1 MISSSSFSPS
11 SSRRLT
17 DIRDRFLFEDKL
29 ICPVPMATFRTVN
42 FADEAS
48 SNAILYSDHLTACA
62 VVIMK
67 NKGLSGKYD
76 NVVTMAHFHPA
87 NALSNGQVA
96 ETIKKMFEEFK
107 GHGGEVNEDTS
118 IILLGGTILSG
129 EDLMKTT
136 PTGTLIDCLKGN
148 KGHLGYKFTHHESS
162 LGELERHSGSM
173 AFVNKDGTSIL
184 KTFFGEMGIV
194 SYTPL
199 TAEKESMPLELLK
212 RIGSNEFYGDMK
224 SLMALRDREI
234 VRPLERASDRDP
246 MMLKMRKAGDVLG
259 EVSIRVEGH
268 SHGK

>member
-17 DIRDRFLFEDKL
+17 DIRDRFLFEDKV

-67 NKGLSGKYD
+67 NKGLREKYD

-87 NALSNGQVA
+87 NALSNDQLA
-96 ETIKKMFEEFK
+96 KTIKEMFLEFISY
-107 GHGGEVNEDTS
+107 GGRVNKDTS
-118 IILLGGTILSG
+118 IILIGGTILSG

-136 PTGTLIDCLKGN
+136 PTGTLIDCLQGN
-148 KGHLGYKFTHHESS
+148 QRHFGYKFTHHKTS
-162 LGELERHSGSM
+162 LGEIERHSGSM

-184 KTFFGEMGIV
+184 KTFFGERGAI
-194 SYTPL
+194 SYTL
-199 TAEKESMPLELLK
+199 
-212 RIGSNEFYGDMK
+212 
-224 SLMALRDREI
+224 
-234 VRPLERASDRDP
+234 
-246 MMLKMRKAGDVLG
+246 
-259 EVSIRVEGH
+259 
-268 SHGK
+268 